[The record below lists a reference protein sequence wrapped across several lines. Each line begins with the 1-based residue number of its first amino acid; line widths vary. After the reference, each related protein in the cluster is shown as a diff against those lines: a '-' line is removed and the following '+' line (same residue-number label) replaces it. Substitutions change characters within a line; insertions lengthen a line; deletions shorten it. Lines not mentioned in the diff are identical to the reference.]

1 MELED
6 PQDLRARFRKFL
18 NLTNERKQMSKT
30 TIRKGIARMVVT
42 GLTAGVLT
50 AVAPVQFANAHNTT
64 VSTTETNTAVTVGT
78 PGGSMFVAT
87 RNSTTG
93 SATNGNYAADNTI
106 TMAGS
111 AWSRGLL
118 SKDASSGTAQTATA
132 LTGAT
137 LAFYSRLASATD
149 AAFVASGGT
158 FTAATSAAGAI
169 TSWGTNQASTTSFF
183 DVGTATQVA
192 QLWTAPTTA
201 GTYTISL
208 YVYTP
213 SGAGPKLGSE
223 SVGTL
228 AGKITVTTYAAS
240 PGGSYSAAYSY
251 CKTNTTSATATS
263 NLDSSAVVENG
274 GAWYIDFD
282 LNDALTNDLD
292 AGNVVATATNGALL
306 STGASASTPSD
317 GTSSTIVSYTDGA
330 SRTIK
335 VVQPTANA
343 PLTTTVT
350 ITYNGTTVCTKT
362 VTIRGEVAKI
372 TVSNIAVQDLSSD
385 TGITGFMQ
393 DGSARTGLF
402 TVQAFDSANNLVRT
416 ATASPGTSSPTSAV
430 GSWAVKSA
438 SLAGQ
443 TLISSVS
450 VNNVSTSTSTSSTG
464 SYGTGIYTCGA
475 VAGEVKNVVMNFTN
489 TGTGNVIES
498 APFNLR
504 CADDPYTVTASW
516 DKASYTQGEIATLTL
531 SFVDSKGNPANS
543 KTSTGSWTAVVPMM
557 SLVSA
562 TGTALNSGGSI
573 LSATG
578 TKSYTFTVGGSTA
591 VTAGTY
597 NSVIEFGSLVY
608 SPKATN
614 TYKISTGGD
623 TTSNSDI
630 LKSIVALIA
639 SINKQIQALQ
649 KLILKR

>member
-1 MELED
+1 
-6 PQDLRARFRKFL
+6 
-18 NLTNERKQMSKT
+18 MSTT
-30 TIRKGIARMVVT
+30 TIRKRIARVVVT

-50 AVAPVQFANAHNTT
+50 AVAPVQLANATTHNTT
-64 VSTTETNTAVTVGT
+64 VSTTTGNTAITNGT
-78 PGGSMFVAT
+78 AGASMFFAT

-93 SATNGNYAADNTI
+93 SATNGNYNNVGTNNF
-106 TMAGS
+106 TMAGT

-118 SKDASSGTAQTATA
+118 SKDSSLGVAQTATA

-137 LAFYSRLASATD
+137 LAFYARSVSATD
-149 AAFVASGGT
+149 AAFVATGGT
-158 FTAATSAAGAI
+158 FTVATADAGAV
-169 TSWGTNQASTTSFF
+169 TSWQTNQTSTTAFF

-192 QLWTAPTTA
+192 QLWTAPSTP

-208 YVYTP
+208 YMYAS
-213 SGAGPKLGSE
+213 SGAGPVFGAE
-223 SVGTL
+223 AQGTL
-228 AGKITVTTYAAS
+228 AGKITVTTYATS
-240 PGGSYSAAYSY
+240 PGGSFSTAYSY

-263 NLDSSAVVENG
+263 NLDSSSVVENG

-282 LNDALTNDLD
+282 LNDGLVNDLD

-306 STGASASTPSD
+306 STGASGSVPSS

-330 SRTIK
+330 ARTIK

-343 PLTTTVT
+343 PITTTVT
-350 ITYNGTTVCTKT
+350 ISFNGVTVCTKT
-362 VTIRGEVAKI
+362 VTIRGEVAKV

-393 DGSARTGLF
+393 DGSARAGLF

-416 ATASPGTSSPTSAV
+416 ATADRGASSVSGAV
-430 GSWAVKSA
+430 GTWAVKAA

-443 TLISSVS
+443 TLISAVS
-450 VNNVSTSTSTSSTG
+450 VDNVSTSTSTTSAG
-464 SYGTGIYTCGA
+464 SYGTGVYTCGA
-475 VAGEVKNVVMNFTN
+475 TAGEVKNVVMTFTN
-489 TGTGNVIES
+489 SGTGTVIDS

-504 CADDPYTVTASW
+504 CADDPYTVTAAW
-516 DKASYTQGEIATLTL
+516 DKASYVQGDIATLTL

-543 KTSTGSWTAVVPMM
+543 KTSTGTWTAVVPMM

-562 TGTALNSGGSI
+562 TGAAQNAVGSI
-573 LSATG
+573 LSPTG
-578 TKSYTFTVGGSTA
+578 TKTYTFSVGGSTA
-591 VTAGTY
+591 ITAGTY

-623 TTSNSDI
+623 TTTNADV

-649 KLILKR
+649 KLILQRR

>member
-1 MELED
+1 MSKKTL
-6 PQDLRARFRKFL
+6 
-18 NLTNERKQMSKT
+18 RKQ
-30 TIRKGIARMVVT
+30 IARVVVT

-50 AVAPVQFANAHNTT
+50 AIAPVQFANATTHNTE
-64 VSTTETNTAVTVGT
+64 VSTTATNTPITNGT
-78 PGGSMFVAT
+78 AGASMYVAT

-93 SATNGNYAADNTI
+93 SATNGNYSADNVI
-106 TMAGS
+106 TMAGT

-118 SKDASSGTAQTATA
+118 SKDSTLGVAQTATA

-149 AAFVASGGT
+149 AAFVATGGT
-158 FTAATSAAGAI
+158 FTAATAAAGAG
-169 TSWGTNQASTTSFF
+169 TSWQTNQTSTTAFF
-183 DVGTATQVA
+183 DVNAATQVA
-192 QLWTAPTTA
+192 QLWTAPTTP

-208 YVYTP
+208 YVYT
-213 SGAGPKLGSE
+213 SGGAGPTLGSE

-228 AGKITVTTYAAS
+228 AGKITVTTYTTS

-251 CKTNTTSATATS
+251 CQTNTTSATATS
-263 NLDSSAVVENG
+263 NLDSSSVVENG
-274 GAWYIDFD
+274 NAWYIDFD
-282 LNDALTNDLD
+282 LNDGLNNNLD
-292 AGNVVATATNGALL
+292 AGNIVATATNGALL

-317 GTSSTIVSYTDGA
+317 GTSSTVVSASNGA

-335 VVQPTANA
+335 VVQPVANA

-362 VTIRGEVAKI
+362 VTIRGEVSKI
-372 TVSNIAVQDLSSD
+372 TISNIAVQDLSSD

-416 ATASPGTSSPTSAV
+416 ATQAAGTASATSAV
-430 GSWAVKSA
+430 GTWAVKSA

-450 VNNVSTSTSTSSTG
+450 VNNVSTSTSTTSTG

-475 VAGEVKNVVMNFTN
+475 TAGEVKNVVMTFTN

-498 APFNLR
+498 APFSLR

-516 DKASYTQGEIATLTL
+516 DKASYVQGEIATLTL
-531 SFVDSKGNPANS
+531 SFTDSKGNPANS

-573 LSATG
+573 LSADGKKT
-578 TKSYTFTVGGSTA
+578 YTFSVGGSTA
-591 VTAGTY
+591 ITAGTY

-614 TYKISTGGD
+614 TYKVSTGGD
-623 TTSNSDI
+623 TTTNADV

-649 KLILKR
+649 KLILQRR